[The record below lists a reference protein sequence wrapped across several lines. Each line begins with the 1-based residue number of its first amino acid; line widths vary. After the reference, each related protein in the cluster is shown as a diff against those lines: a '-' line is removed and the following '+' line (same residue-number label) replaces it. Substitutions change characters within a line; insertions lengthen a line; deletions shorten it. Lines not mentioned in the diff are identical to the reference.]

1 MIPLINLIGLIPG
14 AAKYV
19 PIAKFLL
26 AHGDKV
32 ADLASTGGK
41 ALDAINETDPT
52 IIPHLEDLTADLVKA
67 AGTSPPVA
75 EGENVDP
82 PQVVAK
88 HVVAKALVAPDS
100 LSPDEK
106 VWMDR
111 ASQSGG

>member
-32 ADLASTGGK
+32 ADLAATSGK
-41 ALDAINETDPT
+41 AVEAIEKTDPT
-52 IIPHLEDLTADLVKA
+52 IIPHLEAVTADLVKA
-67 AGTSPPVA
+67 AGASPPVA

-82 PQVVAK
+82 PRVVGK
-88 HVVAKALVAPDS
+88 HIVAKALVAPGT
-100 LSPDEK
+100 LSADEK
-106 VWMDR
+106 AWMDR
-111 ASQSGG
+111 ASAGG